1 MVKFN
6 IEMNGIEWEV
16 TGDESSQEYLDKN
29 YEKIN
34 KFMDDLDSL
43 ITKIRAIEFMLKSES
58 LQLKIVGEE
67 LDNVDFFFYQENL
80 GADKS
85 TEVFY
90 QMIIDKKNRL
100 VGELKNTLKQ
110 MTYNGYIINYSQSV
124 VNMINRIWQIDQN
137 YFLKSYLIAEEC

>member
-100 VGELKNTLKQ
+100 VGELKNLLKQ
-110 MTYNGYIINYSQSV
+110 MTYNGYVINYSQSV